1 MANADGRRYFGVA
14 RVIRELTAA
23 KNALK
28 TVLAKRG
35 KIERVGLP
43 TADPIRK
50 QVRELDATGA
60 LREVRELD
68 ATGALRDTENALRD
82 FISAVLSDR
91 LGPDWINRCGVTP
104 DRVQIWT
111 ERKATE
117 SGRFEATRAVE
128 ERLIYYADFYDLK
141 TILRKNWS
149 GPFAEAL
156 GEWKT
161 MEVWFGELERMRDP
175 DAHRRELL
183 PHQKYLVVGIA
194 GEIRTRLVRYRSKRE
209 TAADCFPRIESV
221 RDSLGNIWTPAEPGM
236 GMHSVST
243 KASLRPG
250 DQVDFVITARDPEDA
265 PLEYASFT
273 RGGIEWSKGIIEWS
287 KASTLSYTFTDRD
300 IAAIAKV
307 DILIRSNRQY
317 HAAATWDD
325 LVTFYY
331 QVLPPRRA

>member
-23 KNALK
+23 KNVLK

-43 TADPIRK
+43 TADPMRK

-161 MEVWFGELERMRDP
+161 MEVWFGELERMRD
-175 DAHRRELL
+175 LF
-183 PHQKYLVVGIA
+183 Q
-194 GEIRTRLVRYRSKRE
+194 T
-209 TAADCFPRIESV
+209 
-221 RDSLGNIWTPAEPGM
+221 
-236 GMHSVST
+236 
-243 KASLRPG
+243 
-250 DQVDFVITARDPEDA
+250 
-265 PLEYASFT
+265 
-273 RGGIEWSKGIIEWS
+273 
-287 KASTLSYTFTDRD
+287 
-300 IAAIAKV
+300 
-307 DILIRSNRQY
+307 
-317 HAAATWDD
+317 
-325 LVTFYY
+325 
-331 QVLPPRRA
+331 